1 MSISM
6 PMATLQGQSTGLK
19 AFWRVY
25 QNLSKTLI
33 NSQSD
38 LIEIAEYNKI
48 TVIRPTELK
57 VCSRQELRMFLHACG
72 QETERRG
79 LQAVR
84 KQSMN
89 MQDLTT
95 LQEPAVKV
103 NDRREGQLLLHS
115 PLQVICHLAHQPPL
129 RLFFLHKPPSLQQ
142 TPADG
147 CSTRSHFDGMWFAAG
162 AFPPASH

>member
-1 MSISM
+1 MLSVQLYCHSGRCQSQCKWQ
-6 PMATLQGQSTGLK
+6 PCKGRVQVPKLFGCGQTH
-19 AFWRVY
+19 R
-25 QNLSKTLI
+25 
-33 NSQSD
+33 
-38 LIEIAEYNKI
+38 AEKFAAGK
-48 TVIRPTELK
+48 K
-57 VCSRQELRMFLHACG
+57 VCLFLYACG

-115 PLQVICHLAHQPPL
+115 PLQVICHLAHQPAPC
-129 RLFFLHKPPSLQQ
+129 LFFLHIPPSPEAS
-142 TPADG
+142 PADG
-147 CSTRSHFDGMWFAAG
+147 CSMRSHFDGMWFAAG
-162 AFPPASH
+162 VFPPASH